1 MVLLNQQAM
10 LSYNLPLSNIVL
22 MGMGEP
28 LLNYDNVVKAMDLM
42 KEITKHCSGHSIPLD
57 TRRIILGIARSNP
70 DLLRAVASMSMGAG
84 A

>member
-1 MVLLNQQAM
+1 MTCYTIAEPTRTSAYFDQKGGLHETAEQARGA
-10 LSYNLPLSNIVL
+10 NLH
-22 MGMGEP
+22 
-28 LLNYDNVVKAMDLM
+28 MDLM
-42 KEITKHCSGHSIPLD
+42 AAITKHCSAHSIPLD